1 MVLLDCV
8 NEPLE
13 VEDSP
18 RMEERVIEAFG
29 ACISLANLESEAFN
43 YCRYH
48 ASMLHNE
55 ALLLDCCLR
64 HKEDYY
70 HC

>member
-1 MVLLDCV
+1 
-8 NEPLE
+8 
-13 VEDSP
+13 
-18 RMEERVIEAFG
+18 MEELVIEAFG

-43 YCRYH
+43 YSRYH

-55 ALLLDCCLR
+55 ALLLDRCLR
-64 HKEDYY
+64 HKEDYF